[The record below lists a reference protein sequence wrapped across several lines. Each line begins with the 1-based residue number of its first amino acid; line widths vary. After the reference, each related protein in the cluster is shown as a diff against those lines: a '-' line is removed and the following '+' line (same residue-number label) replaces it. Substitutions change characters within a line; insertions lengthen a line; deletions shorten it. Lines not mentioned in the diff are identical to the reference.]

1 MRLLFALLF
10 GTTLL
15 LAAPIPK
22 EKPKVKDEE
31 AILGK
36 WEYDKFDAGGGTVP
50 PEDNLKGMVFEFKK
64 DGKLTM
70 SPAVKQKQPAEDA
83 KYKLDESLKVKQIDI
98 INPMPR
104 GTIKAV
110 YELDGDILKLC
121 TPDVSTKDRPMEVKA
136 DKDINV
142 VVVTFKRVVEE
153 KKDK

>member
-1 MRLLFALLF
+1 MRLLLALLF

-36 WEYDKFDAGGGTVP
+36 WQFDKIDIGKNDPRAAESLNEVTI
-50 PEDNLKGMVFEFKK
+50 EFKK
-64 DGKLTM
+64 DNKFTVTPPAKAMEKALDGEVKLKET
-70 SPAVKQKQPAEDA
+70 E
-83 KYKLDESLKVKQIDI
+83 KVKEFDAEVQG
-98 INPMPR
+98 M
-104 GTIKAV
+104 TIFGV
-110 YELDGDILKLC
+110 YELDGDSLKFC
-121 TPDVSTKDRPMEVKA
+121 IGFNTKVRPKEIKA
-136 DKDINV
+136 DDPSRI